1 MESYEL
7 ELAMNLSASELLA
20 YGLAIS
26 KVSTVE
32 LSTGELGAGKV
43 LNGALSADRLSNAVH
58 IL

>member
-1 MESYEL
+1 METYEF
-7 ELAMNLSASELLA
+7 EVGVNLSDGELSA

-43 LNGALSADRLSNAVH
+43 LNGALSAGWT
-58 IL
+58 I